1 MRVAFQGI
9 HGAYSELA
17 ARRFFGPRCRTLPC
31 ERFDQV
37 FDAVE
42 RKKVD
47 RAVVP
52 IENSLAGSIHEN
64 YDLLLAHTPH
74 IVGEIHLR
82 IEHALMCHPSAR
94 LRDLTTVRSHPIV
107 FEQCSRFLARY
118 PRLKRE
124 AFFDTAGAAQSIAS
138 NNDRCVAAIAGV
150 HAARLYGLKI
160 LHRNIENRPHNFTR
174 FLILARGPAV
184 PHHNTRT
191 KTSIVFMPKTNEP
204 GVLFR
209 CLGVFYVRSIDLLKI
224 ESRPDP
230 DSPFEYMFYLDLEGS
245 LKQRRVAEALEHL
258 REMSKMFRILGTY
271 AMGRGNFYGAA
282 GTRNGARR

>member
-17 ARRFFGPRCRTLPC
+17 ARTFFGPHCRTLPF

-42 RKKVD
+42 RKKAD

-64 YDLLLAHTPH
+64 YDLLLAHTLH

-82 IEHALMCHPSAR
+82 IEHALLCHPSAQR
-94 LRDLTTVRSHPIV
+94 HDLVAVRSHPIV
-107 FEQCSRFLARY
+107 FEQCSQFLARY

-124 AFFDTAGAAQSIAS
+124 AYFDTAGAAQSIAS

-150 HAARLYGLKI
+150 HAARMYGLKI
-160 LHRNIENRPHNFTR
+160 LRRNIENRAHNFTR
-174 FLILARGPAV
+174 FLILARSPRV
-184 PHHNTRT
+184 PHRKVRT
-191 KTSIVFMPKTNEP
+191 KTSIVFMPKVNEP

-230 DSPFEYMFYLDLEGS
+230 DSPFEYMFYLDVEGNPN
-245 LKQRRVAEALEHL
+245 QRRVAEALEHL
-258 REMSKMFRILGTY
+258 QEITKMFRVFGAY
-271 AMGRGNFYGAA
+271 PMGRGNFYGAA
-282 GTRNGARR
+282 GKSRKERR